1 MDESCSR
8 SIQRGTVHQIVKA
21 LCWLRPVCP
30 HIFPLS
36 FCLSLSIP
44 LSLFS
49 FFLFFSL
56 LFLVSLFLSFSFS
69 LFGIFVCV
77 CVYITLFLFL
87 SPCSLF
93 LSLSLSFF
101 LSFFLFLSF
110 SFCVIFFLFLA
121 PCWRNPAPHLQPR
134 SLSHRPT
141 AANPSSGIS
150 TAVSGPVIHP
160 MDRTHG
166 APRPR
171 PTAVRRKPY
180 VRLGL
185 AVDQSHR
192 RFSRD
197 VTTRARLGTRLAATL
212 IGVGVLS
219 AMMVCCL
226 R

>member
-30 HIFPLS
+30 HISLFP
-36 FCLSLSIP
+36 CLYPSIP

-49 FFLFFSL
+49 FFLFFL
-56 LFLVSLFLSFSFS
+56 YFFWYLSFSFS

-77 CVYITLFLFL
+77 CVCVCVYITLFLFF

-212 IGVGVLS
+212 IGVLS